1 MRLICL
7 VTFFSILMV
16 VASTQAQQQKE
27 PASKNS
33 DTIRLR
39 CSGTLAANDVLY
51 VVDGVLVTDRE
62 INLLDPTD
70 IVSMDLIKESTTKIY
85 SCYVKPKPVVLITTK
100 KANRKILHVVD
111 AKTNVGVSAASL
123 HIASTNA
130 AKVMAFIADDDGR
143 YETDSLIADESLIT
157 VTATGYEPLQV
168 TGKQAKQAGYRF
180 ELKPI
185 FVELKEITVIAY
197 SRISCG
203 RGNAKMSALK
213 MEELAGRFVCLA
225 AGVKISETQ
234 SKKESAVI
242 AEQAKIKVYPNP
254 VAASGTV
261 QLSFSDLKPG
271 VYQIRLLSASGQL
284 LYSFKKQITGKNE
297 TQQLPVNNAMPAGM
311 YMIQVMDE
319 NKTLLQSSKLIVQ

>member
-16 VASTQAQQQKE
+16 VASAQAQQQKE

-130 AKVMAFIADDDGR
+130 VRMMAFIADDYGR

-157 VTATGYEPLQV
+157 VTATGYQPLQV
-168 TGKQAKQAGYRF
+168 TGKQAKQARYRF
-180 ELKPI
+180 ELRPL
-185 FVELKEITVIAY
+185 FVELNEITVVACPTIK
-197 SRISCG
+197 CG
-203 RGNAKMSALK
+203 QENAKMSALK
-213 MEELAGRFVCLA
+213 MEALTGRIICLA
-225 AGVKISETQ
+225 AGVTISEIQ
-234 SKKESAVI
+234 NSMGKSRVD
-242 AEQAKIKVYPNP
+242 EQPKIKVYPNP
-254 VAASGTV
+254 VAPSGTV

-271 VYQIRLLSASGQL
+271 TYQVWLLNASGQL
-284 LYSFKKQITGKNE
+284 LHSFQKQISGKNE
-297 TQQLPVNNAMPAGM
+297 TEQIHLNNLMAAGM
-311 YMIQVMDE
+311 YIVEITDEKNKMIQ
-319 NKTLLQSSKLIVQ
+319 NSKLLVQ